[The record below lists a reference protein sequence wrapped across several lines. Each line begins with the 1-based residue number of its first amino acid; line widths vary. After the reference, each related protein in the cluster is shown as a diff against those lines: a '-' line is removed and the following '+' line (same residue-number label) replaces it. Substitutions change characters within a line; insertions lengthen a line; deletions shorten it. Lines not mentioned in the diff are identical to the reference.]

1 MLSREFEILSK
12 YISNELEFES
22 LQLIGFIFLQPP
34 DAGSGHVIEARRSSS
49 ASYDA
54 AAPPPP

>member
-1 MLSREFEILSK
+1 MKTANVWEMKNLKIVVPFDAYGAPTE
-12 YISNELEFES
+12 
-22 LQLIGFIFLQPP
+22 
-34 DAGSGHVIEARRSSS
+34 DAAGSGHVIEARRSSS